1 VTAQPRPLTGLQ
13 AQELLVCNN
22 NNNNNNNDNNNRFL
36 SVVSHTVVHNCCNF
50 CASSGYSSV
59 ILPQNLPKTS
69 QPCCHPGVMHCSKG
83 YPSEANPQKL
93 LFVCQQCCPRN
104 SIYPTRLSDSH
115 NESSACYQS
124 CFKCGKDRYQS
135 SSISEKSK
143 RSYKCHYA
151 CYKCCN
157 IRDVSDRAASKI
169 CCHPCFKRSE
179 RDASLP
185 GNSGTL
191 AYNCNHTCSICRNNV
206 YLQLV
211 PTIAAR
217 VDTSPSSAVPVPHF
231 APVLV
236 EM

>member
-1 VTAQPRPLTGLQ
+1 MTAQPRPLTGLQ

>member
-1 VTAQPRPLTGLQ
+1 MTAQPRPLTGLQ

-22 NNNNNNNDNNNRFL
+22 NNNNNNRFL
-36 SVVSHTVVHNCCNF
+36 SAVSHTVVHNCCNF
-50 CASSGYSSV
+50 CASRGYSSV
-59 ILPQNLPKTS
+59 ILPQNLPKTN
-69 QPCCHPGVMHCSKG
+69 QQCCHAGVMHCNKG

-93 LFVCQQCCPRN
+93 LFVCQHCCPRN
-104 SIYPTRLSDSH
+104 SRYPAQLSDSH
-115 NESSACYQS
+115 NENRACYQS

-135 SSISEKSK
+135 SSISEEFK

-157 IRDVSDRAASKI
+157 IKDVSDGAATKL

-179 RDASLP
+179 GDAYLP
-185 GNSGTL
+185 ENSGTC

-217 VDTSPSSAVPVPHF
+217 VDMSASVAGPVQHF
-231 APVLV
+231 PPMLA

>member
-22 NNNNNNNDNNNRFL
+22 NDNNNTNNNRFL
-36 SVVSHTVVHNCCNF
+36 SAVSHTVVHNCCNF
-50 CASSGYSSV
+50 CASSGCSSV

-69 QPCCHPGVMHCSKG
+69 QKCCLPGVMHCNKG

-93 LFVCQQCCPRN
+93 IFVCQQYCPSN
-104 SIYPTRLSDSH
+104 SRYPTQLSDSH
-115 NESSACYQS
+115 NENRVCYHS
-124 CFKCGKDRYQS
+124 CFKCGKDKYKS
-135 SSISEKSK
+135 SSTSEEFKH
-143 RSYKCHYA
+143 SYKCHYA

-157 IRDVSDRAASKI
+157 IRDVSDRAATKI
-169 CCHPCFKRSE
+169 CCHPCFKRGE
-179 RDASLP
+179 RDVSLP
-185 GNSGTL
+185 GNSGTFV
-191 AYNCNHTCSICRNNV
+191 YNCNQTCSICRNNV

-217 VDTSPSSAVPVPHF
+217 VETSPSVTGPVQNF
-231 APVLV
+231 APMLA